1 MFKFTLPFLFISCFS
16 FSQVPT
22 ASFSASNSTA
32 CFGATNTFT
41 NTSNGGVAPI
51 SYEWNFGDSTFS
63 TLTRYEGGNGIGSFT
78 EVCFV

>member
-41 NTSNGGVAPI
+41 NNI
-51 SYEWNFGDSTFS
+51 RLDSS
-63 TLTRYEGGNGIGSFT
+63 LLLNAGALTLTNANLQNYNIVLRYQVIFKHK
-78 EVCFV
+78 